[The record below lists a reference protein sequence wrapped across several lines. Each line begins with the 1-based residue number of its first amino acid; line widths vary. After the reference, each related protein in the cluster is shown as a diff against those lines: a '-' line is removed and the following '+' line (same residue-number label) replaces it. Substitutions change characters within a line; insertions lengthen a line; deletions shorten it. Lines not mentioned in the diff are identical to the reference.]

1 MSRVLVTGAT
11 GFVGRHLV
19 PLLLERGHAVRAAVR
34 RPDGLPAGVETAAIA
49 GIDAYTD
56 WSAALDG
63 VEAVVHLAAR
73 VHVMRDSAA
82 DPLAAFRAVNRDGT
96 ARLAESAAAAGVA
109 RFVYVSSIKAVCD
122 ESRPQP
128 VTDATPPDPHSP
140 YGVSKREAELALAEV
155 AARTGMQ
162 ACVLRPPLVY
172 GPGVGG
178 NFRTLLELVRRGVP
192 LPLGAVDNHRSL
204 LFVGNLADAVERCLT
219 HPGAAGG
226 TFLLHDGDPPSTP
239 TLIRE
244 IAGALGVS
252 ARLIPMPA
260 GALAL
265 AARLAGRSAAWDRV
279 GGTLVV
285 DDRGIRDALGWVPP
299 HGRAQGLRATAE
311 WFKARPH
318 GRQGQSG
325 S

>member
-19 PLLLERGHAVRAAVR
+19 PLLVERGHAVRASVR
-34 RPDGLPAGVETAAIA
+34 GAHSLPPPVETAVIA
-49 GIDAYTD
+49 GIDARTD
-56 WSAALDG
+56 WAAALDG
-63 VEAVVHLAAR
+63 IDAVVHLAAR
-73 VHVMRDSAA
+73 VHVMRDTAA

-109 RFVYVSSIKAVCD
+109 RFLYVSSIKAVCD
-122 ESRPQP
+122 ESRPEP
-128 VTDATPPDPHSP
+128 VSDRKPPDPHSP
-140 YGVSKREAELALAEV
+140 YGVSKREAELVLTGI
-155 AARTGMQ
+155 AARTGMN

-178 NFRTLLELVRRGVP
+178 NFLTLMELVRRGVP
-192 LPLGAVDNHRSL
+192 LPLGAVDNRRSL
-204 LFVGNLADAVERCLT
+204 LFVGNLADAIERCLT
-219 HPGAAGG
+219 HPGAVGG

-239 TLIRE
+239 TLIRD
-244 IAGALGVS
+244 IAGALGVP

-299 HGRAQGLRATAE
+299 HDRGRGLRATAA

-318 GRQGQSG
+318 G
-325 S
+325 